1 MRRDL
6 DRLKRLLAKAEL
18 AALTS
23 GNNFWVRQL
32 KSEINVLLDK
42 EATMWAQRSRLLWV
56 KNGDR
61 NTKYFHTQAT
71 KRFRRNGVVG
81 IRDEQN
87 TWKVQPEEITKVL
100 IDYYKALFTSATRE
114 DSTQVLACVPSVITN
129 EMNDSLCYEF
139 GESKVYEALK

>member
-1 MRRDL
+1 M
-6 DRLKRLLAKAEL
+6 
-18 AALTS
+18 
-23 GNNFWVRQL
+23 
-32 KSEINVLLDK
+32 
-42 EATMWAQRSRLLWV
+42 
-56 KNGDR
+56 
-61 NTKYFHTQAT
+61 
-71 KRFRRNGVVG
+71 G
-81 IRDEQN
+81 IRDEQD